1 MLGLAKYCLSY
12 DKARLESVCSK
23 YAHITFPECVCVCV
37 CDIAIYVSFMSTSTF
52 AIADT

>member
-23 YAHITFPECVCVCV
+23 YAHITFPECVCVC
-37 CDIAIYVSFMSTSTF
+37 DIAIYVSFMSTSTF